1 MSTKKR
7 QLNLGLDIGSTTIK
21 LAALDGKEL
30 LYGSYRRHFSNIRE
44 TLTEMVDQAGSVIG
58 DREVTVM
65 FTGSGGVSI
74 AQWLGAAYTQEL
86 AAAVKAVGKL
96 GKQADVVIELGGED
110 AKIIYFEK
118 TGIDQRMNGICAGGT
133 GAFIDQMAIL
143 LGTDP
148 AGLDQLAARHAT
160 IHPIASRCGV
170 FAKTDI
176 LPLMNEGASRED
188 IAASI
193 FQSVVNQTVSGLSC
207 GKPIKGRVL
216 FLGGPLTYLP
226 QLRKRFTD
234 TLRLTEGE
242 AILPENA
249 QVFVAIGAALS
260 SMREESMPFEAF
272 RQKVLSVR
280 EMELQEVKRLRPLF
294 TDRKEKEDFYGRHK
308 KAKTKTGE
316 IKDLKGKCFL
326 GIDAGS
332 TTIKAVLI
340 NEDEDVLYSHY
351 ANNEGQPFEAG
362 KEILDELYRLLPEHA
377 VIANSAVTGYGEELL
392 KTALNID
399 IGEVETIAHYK
410 AARKFLPE
418 VDFIL
423 DIGGQDI
430 KCLKVREGVIES
442 ILLNEAC
449 SSGCGS
455 FIETFARSLNVEV
468 GKFAEEALR
477 AEQPVDLGTRCT
489 VFMNS
494 RVKQAQKEGAS
505 IADLSAGLSYAVVQ
519 NALTKVISMKNPQEL
534 GENIVVQG
542 GTFLNDAVLRCFEIV
557 SGKEPVRPDIAGLM
571 GAFGAA
577 LIARERHEEGR
588 ESTLLKEGQLRDI
601 RVQTTIKRC
610 TNCTNHC
617 SITIHRFNH
626 GKEMISGNK
635 CENGAGHKEEKPELP
650 NLFRYE
656 FKRIFSYRPLAAEEA
671 ARGAIGIPRVLNMY
685 ENYPF
690 WFTFFTELGFRVEL
704 SPVSSREI
712 YESGMDTIP
721 SETLCYPAKLV
732 HGHIAWLVNKGI
744 KLIFY
749 PCIPYERS
757 EIGEAD
763 NHYSCPIVTSYPEI
777 IRNNMDILRDGT
789 IRFMCPF
796 LPYNDEA
803 RLIQRLFEEFEDLG
817 ISKKEISG
825 AVTRGMTEVMSVRED
840 IRRKGEEALNYLEQ
854 TGTTGV
860 VLAGRPYHLDPG
872 VNHRVDDMITASGM
886 AVLSVQSVCHKGGI
900 ERPLIFVDQWMY
912 QSRIYAAA
920 GFVNASDRLELI
932 QLNSFGCGLDAIALE
947 QVKEILKRGR
957 KVHTSVKIDEMSRRG
972 LFRLR
977 IRSLKAAVRE
987 KKAHRAEPPPMGRR
1001 KEAAPGQ
1008 GKAATEAS
1016 PGKAAAAPD
1025 AKKAATAASSGK
1037 AAKKRTILLFQLTP
1051 FHDQF
1056 FESVF
1061 QSSGYNLEV
1070 LSAVNA
1076 EDRDVIGEGLKY
1088 VNNDA
1093 CYPAVIMVGQYI
1105 KALKSGRYDL
1115 NNTCAAVYKTGGMC
1129 RATNYIGFLRKA
1141 LADAGFAGIPVIS
1154 FSPTKLGSNKEIKMT
1169 PGLLNKF
1176 IMSLVYGDLL
1186 MHVLH
1191 RVRPYEKEKG
1201 SADRL
1206 YGKWADTCKRSVG
1219 NGSKRDFKRNI
1230 YGIVQEFD
1238 SLEIH
1243 NTAKPRVA
1251 VVGEILAKYHPLAN
1265 NHIVKMLED
1274 SGAEV
1279 ILPGLVNYMLYSAF
1293 DSDFKYKKLS
1303 WSRRKLLADRMA
1315 IRLLE
1320 YYRKDMKKALQS
1332 SGRFEAPPAITEMAE
1347 AAGEI
1352 LSLGHQAGEGW
1363 FLTAEMLEQIKRGV
1377 HNIVCVQ
1384 PFACLANQITGKG
1397 MMKELKRRHPKAN
1410 IIAVDYDPGASEIN
1424 QLNRIKLMLSTAFD
1438 RLEEMRE
1445 EATPA
1450 KGRESNA

>member
-1 MSTKKR
+1 MTIFYLRGRYFISYYRHGKGGKRYRGQFPVPWKLAEGMSTEKR
-7 QLNLGLDIGSTTIK
+7 QLHLGLDIGSTTIK
-21 LAALDGKEL
+21 LVAVDGKEL

-44 TLTEMVDQAGSVIG
+44 TLIEMVDQAGPVIG

-65 FTGSGGVSI
+65 FTGSGGVAV

-170 FAKTDI
+170 FAKADI
-176 LPLMNEGASRED
+176 MPLMNEGATRED

-234 TLRLTEGE
+234 TLRLKENE

-249 QVFVAIGAALS
+249 QVFVAMGAAMS

-294 TDRKEKEDFYGRHK
+294 TDGKEKEDFYRRHK
-308 KAKTKTGE
+308 KAKATTGE
-316 IKDLKGKCFL
+316 LKELKGKCFL

-340 NEDEDVLYSHY
+340 NEEEEVLYSHY
-351 ANNEGQPFEAG
+351 ANNAGQPFETG

-392 KTALNID
+392 KTALDID

-410 AARKFLPE
+410 AACKFLPG

-423 DIGGQDI
+423 DIGGQDM
-430 KCLKVREGVIES
+430 KCLKIRDGVIES

-455 FIETFARSLNVEV
+455 FIETFARSLNMEV
-468 GKFAEEALR
+468 GKFAEEALG

-494 RVKQAQKEGAS
+494 RVRQAQKEGAS
-505 IADLSAGLSYAVVQ
+505 IADLSAGLSYAVIQ
-519 NALTKVISMKNPQEL
+519 NALTKVISMKKPEEL

-542 GTFLNDAVLRCFEIV
+542 GTFLNDAVLRCFEII
-557 SGKEPVRPDIAGLM
+557 SGKEAVRPDIAGLM

-577 LIARERHEEGR
+577 LIARERYEAGR
-588 ESTLLKEGQLRDI
+588 ESTLLKEEQLRNAG
-601 RVQTTIKRC
+601 VWKTLKRC

-617 SITIHRFNH
+617 SITIHHFNH

-635 CENGAGHKEEKPELP
+635 CENGAGHKKETQELP

-656 FKRIFSYRPLAAEEA
+656 FRRIFSYRPLAAEEA
-671 ARGAIGIPRVLNMY
+671 VRGTIGIPRVLNMY

-690 WFTFFTELGFRVEL
+690 WFTFFTNLGFRVEL

-732 HGHIAWLVNKGI
+732 HGHIACLVNKGI
-744 KLIFY
+744 KMIFY
-749 PCIPYERS
+749 PCIPYERR
-757 EIGEAD
+757 EFDGAD

-803 RLIQRLFEEFEDLG
+803 RLIQRLFEEFKDLG

-825 AVTRGMTEVMSVRED
+825 AVALGMAEVLSVRED
-840 IRRKGEEALNYLEQ
+840 IRKKGEETLNYLEQ

-900 ERPLIFVDQWMY
+900 ERPLAFVDQWMY
-912 QSRIYAAA
+912 QSRIYAAT
-920 GFVNASDRLELI
+920 GFIKTSDNLELV
-932 QLNSFGCGLDAIALE
+932 QLNSFGCGLDAISLE
-947 QVKEILKRGR
+947 QVKEILKKGR

-972 LFRLR
+972 LFKLR
-977 IRSLKAAVRE
+977 IRSLKAAVQE
-987 KKAHRAEPPPMGRR
+987 KKAPSAGHLPMGWR
-1001 KEAAPGQ
+1001 KETAPCPGEAA
-1008 GKAATEAS
+1008 GKH
-1016 PGKAAAAPD
+1016 
-1025 AKKAATAASSGK
+1025 
-1037 AAKKRTILLFQLTP
+1037 TILLFQLTP

-1056 FESVF
+1056 FEAVF

-1070 LSAVNA
+1070 LSAVKP
-1076 EDRDVIGEGLKY
+1076 EDKDVIGEGLKY

-1105 KALKSGRYDL
+1105 RALKSGRYDL
-1115 NNTCAAVYKTGGMC
+1115 NNTSAAVYKTGGMC

-1154 FSPTKLGSNKEIKMT
+1154 FSPTKLGSNKEIRMT
-1169 PGLLNKF
+1169 PGLLKKF

-1186 MHVLH
+1186 MQVLH

-1201 SADRL
+1201 SANRL
-1206 YGKWADTCKRSVG
+1206 YGKWVETCKKSVG
-1219 NGSKRDFKRNI
+1219 SGGKRDFIRNI
-1230 YGIVQEFD
+1230 YGIVREFD

-1243 NTAKPRVA
+1243 DTAKPRVA

-1274 SGAEV
+1274 SGVEV

-1303 WSRRKLLADRMA
+1303 WSRRKLFTDRMA

-1320 YYRKDMKKALQS
+1320 YYRKDMKKALRS
-1332 SGRFEAPPAITEMAE
+1332 SRRFEAPPTITEMAE

-1397 MMKELKRRHPKAN
+1397 MLKELKGRHPEAN
-1410 IIAVDYDPGASEIN
+1410 ILAVDYDPGASEIN

-1438 RLEEMRE
+1438 RLEAMHE
-1445 EATPA
+1445 E
-1450 KGRESNA
+1450 